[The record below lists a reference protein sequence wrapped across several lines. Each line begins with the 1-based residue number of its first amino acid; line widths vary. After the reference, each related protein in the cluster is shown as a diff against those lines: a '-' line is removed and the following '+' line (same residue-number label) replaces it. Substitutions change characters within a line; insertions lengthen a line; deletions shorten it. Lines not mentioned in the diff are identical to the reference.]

1 MRKFLY
7 AGMIVLAMS
16 LGSQAIAQFK
26 PQVVVNGVT
35 YTATTNTPIHV
46 TYVQQDFLDFTLAAD
61 SFYIDVMTI
70 DQWDFSSSLIVQSG
84 GVFSDGMYH
93 LPNGCQ
99 VFVSD
104 ETDPITGDLMIVRL
118 FGSEE

>member
-1 MRKFLY
+1 MRKL
-7 AGMIVLAMS
+7 MIVLAMS
-16 LGSQAIAQFK
+16 LGSQAVAQFK
-26 PQVVVNGVT
+26 PEVVVNGVT
-35 YTATTNTPIHV
+35 YSATTNTPIHV

-84 GVFSDGMYH
+84 GVFRDGMYL

-118 FGSEE
+118 FGSKE